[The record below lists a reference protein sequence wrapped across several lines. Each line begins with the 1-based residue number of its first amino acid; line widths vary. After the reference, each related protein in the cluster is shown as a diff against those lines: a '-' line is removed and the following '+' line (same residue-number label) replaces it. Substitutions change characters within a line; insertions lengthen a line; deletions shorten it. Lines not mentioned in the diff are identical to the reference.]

1 MTKILPL
8 PVKKNKFG
16 ERVADISLEKYY
28 HQICEEVLEA
38 HEWQYTVD
46 ENREHSYEAEEIVDV
61 ITCCITRLNVMHW
74 YEDYEDFGKYVVS
87 VIHECK
93 SYYEEPKDF
102 YTDLSA
108 AVMNSYHA
116 AKTAK
121 NFEYMRN
128 EGCGYCVSDLA
139 LDEYVE
145 KYCLGYIIVMCIKR
159 LEKLGYDESERQEI
173 YQAVNAK
180 NRKRGY
186 FEE

>member
-28 HQICEEVLEA
+28 RQICEEVLEA
-38 HEWQYTVD
+38 HSEVIYKD
-46 ENREHSYEAEEIVDV
+46 REAEEIVDV
-61 ITCCITRLNVMHW
+61 MACCITRLNIIKCDDIVGVI
-74 YEDYEDFGKYVVS
+74 DDQKKYYS
-87 VIHECK
+87 
-93 SYYEEPKDF
+93 EPSDF
-102 YTDLSA
+102 YTDLA
-108 AVMNSYHA
+108 AAIMNSYHA
-116 AKTAK
+116 AKTAI
-121 NFEYMRN
+121 NFKYMYN
-128 EGCGYCVSDLA
+128 VGCGYCAIDLA
-139 LDEYVE
+139 KDEYVE